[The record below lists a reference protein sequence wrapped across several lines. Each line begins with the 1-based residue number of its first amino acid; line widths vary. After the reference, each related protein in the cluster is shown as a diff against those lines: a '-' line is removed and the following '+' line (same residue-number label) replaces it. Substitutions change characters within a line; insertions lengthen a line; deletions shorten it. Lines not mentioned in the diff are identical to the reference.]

1 MIQTLR
7 SKIRCGGGSSD
18 PFFSIL
24 RASVSRFGFRVSE
37 LVLTN
42 PEVKGAGFPFLLLSL
57 LRAFCAL
64 CVLCANS
71 WFVSSSAQQLEKP
84 VQSIDE
90 EITAFSVAPDGR
102 IAYGVRRNAHTKKYD
117 FQHDDIWVDA
127 GGKRRRLL
135 EGNKFSINKYAVF
148 INRDKKSVAKEK
160 SKLDPELDLSETTF
174 SYTVDS
180 LRWSP
185 NGRYILAQLFT
196 TFIVDESG
204 RTQDEYMTLV
214 LDDNGKEIRLGG
226 GDPLLHNA
234 EDAVFF
240 LDNST
245 IAYLTEALKPRLLFS
260 FKYST
265 IANGNGGA
273 LFEGRTFVSVVPIP
287 KTNFAIAVERDRS
300 LSGPPRLQHLDLLA
314 QEDAE
319 IATLDGYEG
328 GLTVSPSGKFA
339 AYYVDRENLEVRDL
353 STPTRV
359 ARIRLGPGSIQ
370 WSPDETRLLL
380 KRAPERKTAELCWI
394 PIPALATPTAGHE
407 VPIARPDFNP
417 IFRGS
422 VTRDFAITPNGK
434 FLAVVFPG
442 KRNLDLFPLN

>member
-1 MIQTLR
+1 MINCCLKSLGEKFKTR
-7 SKIRCGGGSSD
+7 AA
-18 PFFSIL
+18 PFWFL
-24 RASVSRFGFRVSE
+24 
-37 LVLTN
+37 
-42 PEVKGAGFPFLLLSL
+42 KGAGFLFSSFSPLATCHSPFPP
-57 LRAFCAL
+57 LRAL
-64 CVLCANS
+64 CVLGVLCVNS
-71 WFVSSSAQQLEKP
+71 WFALPSAAQQFDKP

-102 IAYGVRRNAHTKKYD
+102 IAYGVRRNAHSKKYD
-117 FQHDDIWVDA
+117 FEHDDIWIQDA

-135 EGNKFSINKYAVF
+135 EGAKFSINKYAVF
-148 INRDKKSVAKEK
+148 INRDKKAVAKEK
-160 SKLDPELDLSETTF
+160 GKLDPELDLSDSTF
-174 SYTVDS
+174 SYQVDS

-196 TFIVDESG
+196 TFIVDQSG
-204 RTQDEYMTLV
+204 KTQDEMMTLV
-214 LDDNGKEIRLGG
+214 LDDSGREIRLGG

-240 LDNST
+240 ADNAT
-245 IAYLTEALKPRLLFS
+245 IAYLTEVLKPRLLFS

-273 LFEGRTFVSVVPIP
+273 LFEGRTFASVVPIP
-287 KTNFAIAVERDRS
+287 KSNFAIAVERDKS
-300 LSGPPRLQHLDLLA
+300 LSGPPRLQRLDLLA
-314 QEDAE
+314 QEDSE
-319 IATLDGYEG
+319 IATLEGYEG
-328 GLTVSPSGKFA
+328 SLTVSPSGKFA

-353 STPTRV
+353 TAPTRV
-359 ARIRLGPGSIQ
+359 ARMRLGAGAIQ

-394 PIPALATPTAGHE
+394 QIPPLATPAAGRE
-407 VPIARPDFNP
+407 IPVAQPDFNP

-422 VTRDFAITPNGK
+422 VTRDFAITPDGR

-442 KRNLDLFPLN
+442 KRNLDLYPLQ